1 MLADREMPA
10 NANPTAVS
18 GDGAPAQHQQAP
30 GKKEKSKWEKR
41 MDRRENEEVA
51 QLAYLAKTH

>member
-18 GDGAPAQHQQAP
+18 GDGAPAQRAP

>member
-1 MLADREMPA
+1 MPA

>member
-10 NANPTAVS
+10 NANPTDVS
-18 GDGAPAQHQQAP
+18 GDGAPAQRAP
-30 GKKEKSKWEKR
+30 EKKEKSKWEKR